1 MCNEKEL
8 IMSEFEAKA
17 AIPTDL
23 IQDFIELLTN
33 KGSFDKWK
41 AIKLGLKVAQ
51 WLADTFGNA
60 TVALQSGVPEGR
72 VTNKKVA
79 DVLSAIIENEA
90 VAKSAIPL
98 WLLPVIIKLIAKWL
112 LK

>member
-1 MCNEKEL
+1 
-8 IMSEFEAKA
+8 MSEFTASA

-23 IQDFIELLTN
+23 IQEFIELLTN

-51 WLADTFGNA
+51 WLADTFSTSNI
-60 TVALQSGVPEGR
+60 ALASKVPEGR

-79 DVLSAIIENEA
+79 DALKAIVSTEP
-90 VAKSAIPL
+90 VAKSAIAA
-98 WLLPVIIKLIAKWL
+98 WLLPVIIKLIIKWMT
-112 LK
+112 K

>member
-1 MCNEKEL
+1 MAD
-8 IMSEFEAKA
+8 FEANA

-23 IQDFIELLTN
+23 IQEFIELLTN

-41 AIKLGLKVAQ
+41 AIRLGLKVAQ
-51 WLADTFGNA
+51 WLVDTFGNNL
-60 TVALQSGVPEGR
+60 VAMQAKVPEGR

-79 DVLSAIIENEA
+79 EALSAIIANGN
-90 VAKSAIPL
+90 VAKAAIPL